1 MANDPRFPPRHPG
14 NYREGTLMNAAGV
27 MGMMGEG
34 GPASSGIPAGPPIQG
49 RGPDP
54 DLVEMLREQ
63 ERLAR
68 KAQRQR
74 ASSPLSPEERIRLSA
89 EAGNAPL
96 QPVGLESL
104 PDMSVEAD
112 DLGSAAPGTRHM
124 PRYYYG
130 DDSADK
136 ATRDQGGKDTI
147 SAIRAAEAAEKEG
160 REEGYEAGITEGLKE
175 TEGEYDRKVEVYS
188 QLSPAEMNLNYGGP
202 RALTKPLYWENPKTG
217 EREMTEAH
225 KDYDPRKLKPV
236 NYTDKQGRPRV
247 KMVKVGK
254 PTGTSDEGG
263 NPIDPRTGAVKPAQP
278 FNVPDLSPIA
288 KPLGPSL
295 WDNLKSF
302 GSRVVDE
309 FTDPLD
315 AGRDRPQGRVGIS
328 DTAVGQG
335 REHPEGASG
344 AMATPPGPED
354 QGSSRSSPYKYNL
367 SDEERSIAD
376 EYLSP
381 DGVGGSDNESSG
393 EQAAAGGSPQAVAL
407 QPEGTTL
414 GESRIRNQL
423 AGAQVFGGVPI
434 LGQKVPEMGADG
446 KPIIDESMVAG
457 TGADMDEW
465 LDTVEGKAA
474 QEGAGPMSLPTKL
487 AEKPSA
493 GRKLVDAMEAADGAD
508 VPPGVDA
515 PPAVDVPPGGMSKE
529 DAFRSLTRDLL
540 DKGEITDDE
549 ALVRSLRFKEAL
561 DVAQPDIPTL
571 DPTALSG
578 VPEGGL
584 ADMAVGGLEGG
595 VAGGAPEEVA
605 GGAPEGPRVFG
616 DPNSKFQRPGYTPEQ
631 LALQAATKKKRES
644 KGAYADSIRHGRRVA
659 KEQAR
664 NAPRF
669 WYNLTGNEKADAAM
683 GVAMAQQFGGVM
695 QEQIKGRTAREQM
708 LGQQSQFDKALAFK
722 SDAELLEIMNNP
734 AVPYALKQ
742 AAMRKWAAKKGIA
755 ADGGTGGVDGSRIP
769 AGQAAAQL
777 EQQNPGMGA
786 MLDGAFLAADG
797 DDLNVDIGGYGS
809 LGDLAENV
817 SGHLGGDVRRTNSD
831 QLTYLAQNLSGL
843 ITSGQITKD
852 NIGMVGPVIGA
863 KLSAALRRELGSPEG
878 RMSRDVVEWSVV
890 QKFFNDLIAG
900 RMPAGVEHLAGMPI
914 GWS

>member
-14 NYREGTLMNAAGV
+14 SYREGTLMNAADV

-68 KAQRQR
+68 KAQQQR

-104 PDMSVEAD
+104 PDMSVGAD

-147 SAIRAAEAAEKEG
+147 SAIRAAEEAEKEG

-175 TEGEYDRKVEVYS
+175 TEGEYERKVELYS
-188 QLSPAEMNLNYGGP
+188 QMTPSQMEENFGGP
-202 RALTKPLYWENPKTG
+202 RALVPARYWMNPKTG
-217 EREMTEAH
+217 KREMTEAH
-225 KDYDPRKLKPV
+225 KEYDPRKLEAIPV
-236 NYTDKQGRPRV
+236 KDKQGRPRY
-247 KMVKVGK
+247 KMVKAGK
-254 PTGTSDEGG
+254 PTGTSDESG
-263 NPIDPRTGAVKPAQP
+263 NPIDPKTGAVKLGPS
-278 FNVPDLSPIA
+278 FNVPALSPIA
-288 KPLGPSL
+288 KPLGPAL

-302 GSRVVDE
+302 GSGVVDE
-309 FTDPLD
+309 FTDQVD
-315 AGRDRPQGRVGIS
+315 AWRDRPQGRVGIS

-354 QGSSRSSPYKYNL
+354 QGKL
-367 SDEERSIAD
+367 SDEEQAIAD

-407 QPEGTTL
+407 QPEGTTP

-493 GRKLVDAMEAADGAD
+493 GRKLVDAMEAAGEDD

-540 DKGEITDDE
+540 DKGEITEDE
-549 ALVRSLRFKEAL
+549 ALVRSRRFKEAL

-595 VAGGAPEEVA
+595 VAGGAPE
-605 GGAPEGPRVFG
+605 GPRVFG
-616 DPNSKFQRPGYTPEQ
+616 DPNSQFQRPGYTPEQ
-631 LALQAATKKKRES
+631 LALQAATKKKREA

-683 GVAMAQQFGGVM
+683 GVAMAQQFGGVLR
-695 QEQIKGRTAREQM
+695 EQVKGRTAREQM

-734 AVPYALKQ
+734 RIPYALQQ

-755 ADGGTGGVDGSRIP
+755 ADGGTGDAGGAGGRNIVPPRESNAYFEQEDPGLAARIDSMAEEFGYRGAGGEGLGVGDLQEMASG
-769 AGQAAAQL
+769 AFG
-777 EQQNPGMGA
+777 GA
-786 MLDGAFLAADG
+786 MASSVKRNLHYTMQDLARMMQAG
-797 DDLNVDIGGYGS
+797 LIN
-809 LGDLAENV
+809 AENV
-817 SGHLGGDVRRTNSD
+817 GHVASRLRQTYDPATLGGVGGDLDISTISFSGTPSD
-831 QLTYLAQNLSGL
+831 EVNAFMSQVLAG
-843 ITSGQITKD
+843 K
-852 NIGMVGPVIGA
+852 
-863 KLSAALRRELGSPEG
+863 
-878 RMSRDVVEWSVV
+878 
-890 QKFFNDLIAG
+890 
-900 RMPAGVEHLAGMPI
+900 MPANYRKYTDMNMGPLWI
-914 GWS
+914 GEN